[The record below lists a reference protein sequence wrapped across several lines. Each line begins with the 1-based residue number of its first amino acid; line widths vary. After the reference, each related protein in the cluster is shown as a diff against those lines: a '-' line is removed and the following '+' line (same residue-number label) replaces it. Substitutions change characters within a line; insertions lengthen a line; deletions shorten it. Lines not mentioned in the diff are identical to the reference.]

1 MVRCDT
7 PVPACH
13 VAESRIVSPPLSDRV
28 ASVRD
33 MNSIAFVP
41 ASRALFIADAAS
53 ESSGE
58 QPHALLSRLR
68 THGWPTQA
76 RLLLPGTELAFRN
89 ASGVMVEL
97 IDALPILASPTAQSE
112 LQDSRELQALSK
124 LLQLALSLTE
134 RGQAW
139 PKVTRLGT
147 GSRYVARWKAG
158 PTPRERLELQQ
169 LGKDLRVVLA
179 ELPSTPLSQERWQ
192 SVVSGHRIASLL
204 LDATIDLLVREG
216 SRRGAQVRLAD
227 RPASA
232 WEQRLVHA
240 LSDDRALMLASS
252 PSDEVFARQCEE
264 LNAWSQTALTGAARP
279 LLPSPVS
286 WQAGENLQQVTARM
300 LRQSSLLAAVLL
312 SGQAAPRMLPTTA
325 WQTAVPTV
333 PPKLAPVP
341 RMLLDEALSLLRE
354 QRPRTTRRQKEHSQ
368 AA

>member
-1 MVRCDT
+1 MVRCGT
-7 PVPACH
+7 PAPACH

-76 RLLLPGTELAFRN
+76 RLPLPGTELAFRN
-89 ASGVMVEL
+89 ASGVMVKL

-124 LLQLALSLTE
+124 LQLALSLTE

-240 LSDDRALMLASS
+240 LSDDRALMLAS
-252 PSDEVFARQCEE
+252 
-264 LNAWSQTALTGAARP
+264 
-279 LLPSPVS
+279 
-286 WQAGENLQQVTARM
+286 
-300 LRQSSLLAAVLL
+300 
-312 SGQAAPRMLPTTA
+312 
-325 WQTAVPTV
+325 
-333 PPKLAPVP
+333 
-341 RMLLDEALSLLRE
+341 
-354 QRPRTTRRQKEHSQ
+354 
-368 AA
+368 